1 MGPQKNSRRKF
12 LSTSVA
18 APVVLT
24 VQSASATVTPPSSS
38 SLCRANDALVPVPS
52 AGYLPSPGTGTYAP
66 DPDAWLRTEVQI
78 YQLKVDNVL
87 VAGQYIRTLAG
98 TAGGKY
104 WRIDTT
110 PIQASQYTIGGVN
123 IVEVPVTNGIRRGL
137 VQVDGS
143 NNMVGFAW
151 QTDVTGQR
159 ITKSCWSSFK

>member
-1 MGPQKNSRRKF
+1 MGQQKNSRRKF

-38 SLCRANDALVPVPS
+38 SLCRTNDLAAPLPS
-52 AGYLPSPGTGTYAP
+52 AGYLPAPGTGTYAP
-66 DPDAWLRTEVQI
+66 DPDAWLRTEVQV

-87 VAGQYIRTLAG
+87 VAGQYIRTLSG
-98 TAGGKY
+98 SAGGKY
-104 WRIDTT
+104 WQIDTPT
-110 PIQASQYTIGGVN
+110 IQVSPYTIGGVN
-123 IVEVPVTNGIRRGL
+123 IVEVPVTNGTRRGL
-137 VQVDGS
+137 VLVDGS

>member
-1 MGPQKNSRRKF
+1 MGQQNNSRRKF

-38 SLCRANDALVPVPS
+38 SLCRTNDAAAPLPS
-52 AGYLPSPGTGTYAP
+52 AGFLPTEGIGQYAP
-66 DPDAWLRTEVQI
+66 DPDAWLRTEVKVV
-78 YQLKVDNVL
+78 QLRVDGNL
-87 VAGQYIRTLAG
+87 VPGQYIQTLSKAP
-98 TAGGKY
+98 GGKY
-104 WRIDTT
+104 WQVDTPT
-110 PIQASQYTIGGVN
+110 IQQSQYTIGGVN
-123 IVEVPVTNGIRRGL
+123 IVEEPVSNGNRRGL
-137 VQVDGS
+137 VLVDGS